1 MEKVYEKYAGR
12 LKGLTIVDLILAS
25 VSVLL
30 VIFVL
35 FVPYFCKTETEE
47 ILGAEMFRSVDD
59 YVKYLKQFTSEDI
72 MRGYVEV
79 TRHYSIFNE
88 LTFTIKNLSGAM
100 DTDGLYGST
109 VMLAMIFPL
118 IAVIMGAV
126 VLVMNGIGLYDSI
139 MDFVRFDKTVM
150 LKYEELK
157 NSAGEQRVK
166 AIANKANYTYSMLLG
181 CVFTV
186 IFDKV
191 FDSVLPD
198 AGRYSHVMG
207 MDKISGVVSLAVLFA
222 LAYIVLSAIRKKMRS
237 DLRTEIIAEKYK
249 RKPVEANA
257 ATRAEAPRAEM
268 TETAEETAAAVAAT
282 EDNEADAIGT
292 DDGEEN

>member
-1 MEKVYEKYAGR
+1 
-12 LKGLTIVDLILAS
+12 
-25 VSVLL
+25 
-30 VIFVL
+30 
-35 FVPYFCKTETEE
+35 
-47 ILGAEMFRSVDD
+47 
-59 YVKYLKQFTSEDI
+59 

-88 LTFTIKNLSGAM
+88 LTFTIKNLSGVM

-257 ATRAEAPRAEM
+257 AARAEAPRAEI
-268 TETAEETAAAVAAT
+268 TETAEETAAAVNAA
-282 EDNEADAIGT
+282 EDNEADAIET

>member
-1 MEKVYEKYAGR
+1 MGKVYEKYAGR
-12 LKGLTIVDLILAS
+12 LKRLMIVDLILAS
-25 VSVLL
+25 VSVML
-30 VIFVL
+30 VVFVL

-47 ILGAEMFRSVDD
+47 ILGLETFRSMDD
-59 YVKYLKQFTSEDI
+59 YVKYLKQFTGEDI
-72 MRGYVEV
+72 MRGYAEV
-79 TRHYSIFNE
+79 TKHYSIFNE

-118 IAVIMGAV
+118 IAVIMGVV

-166 AIANKANYTYSMLLG
+166 AIANKANYIYSMLLG

-186 IFDKV
+186 VFDKI
-191 FDSVLPD
+191 FYSILPE

-222 LAYIVLSAIRKKMRS
+222 LAYIVLSVIRKKMRN
-237 DLRTEIIAEKYK
+237 DLRTEIIAERYK
-249 RKPVEANA
+249 RKPVETGGA
-257 ATRAEAPRAEM
+257 AKIEAPRTEIVE
-268 TETAEETAAAVAAT
+268 TETSAT
-282 EDNEADAIGT
+282 VVNAIESNEADVTET

>member
-1 MEKVYEKYAGR
+1 MEKVYEKYADR
-12 LKGLTIVDLILAS
+12 LKRLMIIDLILAS

-47 ILGAEMFRSVDD
+47 ILGIEMFRSVDD

-79 TRHYSIFNE
+79 TKHYSIFNE

-186 IFDKV
+186 IFDKI

-222 LAYIVLSAIRKKMRS
+222 LAYIVLSAIRKKMRN
-237 DLRTEIIAEKYK
+237 DLRTEIIAERYK
-249 RKPVEANA
+249 RKPVEASGTA
-257 ATRAEAPRAEM
+257 SVEAPNA
-268 TETAEETAAAVAAT
+268 ETAETETAAAVVNAA
-282 EDNEADAIGT
+282 EDNEADVTETA
-292 DDGEEN
+292 DGEEN